1 MNESSYQLE
10 VKPDFIARQSKS
22 SVETGLAELIWN
34 AFDADAK
41 SVSVELV
48 SNPLGIPEGLVVK
61 DDGTGIPYSEAP
73 ALFKSLGGS
82 WKSASRLTRKER
94 RELHGR
100 RAEVGFAQCQS
111 DPELCG
117 KLFSKRTAIVS
128 DLKFAWMNPRQI
140 MYIFRIPKQLRPQRA
155 QLLPSQTSKRA
166 SMH

>member
-61 DDGTGIPYSEAP
+61 DDGTGFHILRHLHFLKVLEVLGKVRAGSHA
-73 ALFKSLGGS
+73 KSD
-82 WKSASRLTRKER
+82 ANYMV
-94 RELHGR
+94 R

-117 KLFSKRTAIVS
+117 KLFLKRTAIVS